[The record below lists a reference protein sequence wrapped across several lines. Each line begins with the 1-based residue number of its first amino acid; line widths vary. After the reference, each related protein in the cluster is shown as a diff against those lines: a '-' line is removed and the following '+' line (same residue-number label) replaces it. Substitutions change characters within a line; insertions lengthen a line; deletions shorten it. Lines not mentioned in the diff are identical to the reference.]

1 MASRKLTFDASK
13 PSGRD
18 LGASSAVRPGALPS
32 AQPNIFVSPTRTLA
46 TPTRSAQRAAFSRN
60 QNSRRET
67 IAFGS
72 PLLSPTAAR
81 RNPLQAITEQES
93 KRTNQGS
100 HEADSALC
108 PIPRVGGAKLSS
120 KQESLHT
127 TAGTGSAAV
136 AAATAA
142 AGTDAEQNG
151 QQSARFAE
159 WIFAYRRAFPNFVFY
174 FEGIDEGTQQ
184 RLSSPIR
191 ALGAKIETFFSAQ
204 AVTHVIIESAGATTE
219 NSISG
224 SSHVVALA
232 KRFGLKIWDVEK
244 LEKRVLGF
252 LIPGYNTSTA
262 QIPSV
267 VTAKRKL
274 NEAFST
280 EKLFAMRHKTY
291 EGATVAHGVEFYY
304 FKYYYVL
311 AEDGTHLNRPAIM
324 EDFRPPEPGRDPPW
338 PKLYMVPTGR
348 CPFVQYEEP
357 TTSSKGSDSEG
368 DSNKENVTPE
378 PEATLPT
385 AHLLSKTPGT
395 SRLQNTPRRKTW
407 TPAAIRAAGDAED
420 HTPRLF
426 GTVQPERA
434 NLTTGRQDPLLT
446 PTRPARGLSTSVNS
460 LSQYVNA
467 HNNAATGIMDSN
479 ASGIGNG
486 VGVTSTSTAFHI
498 GGIDP
503 VMQQNLL
510 QNLNGGLVSHLSK
523 LEQPVARIVQPD
535 ASAVPAASP
544 LADGGTGVGAPASL
558 KGRVPLVPRTKKARV
573 PVRRPVVAKPGYC
586 ENCRVKYDDM
596 LAHVKSSQHRRFASN
611 ERNWL
616 DLDDLLDNVKRPQ
629 RKEASG
635 DNTGSGLY
643 SLSSEDVAADNSSV
657 DASAL
662 PSISGTWDSAVFDT
676 NHHANPSAGV
686 HLFASGRLS
695 TEAPTTAI
703 ATDGIT
709 APAASTVSRPANHSV
724 IELAISHSH
733 STSSPASCDGDP
745 ANTPDA
751 AASVLPENDSLQQEA
766 TDANSFPVT
775 PIAQRAGSG
784 SIEALVSS
792 LETPQFHN
800 SAVMTQFDEAST
812 LVPRRHAL
820 DSAHAATPTH
830 SSRRAE
836 LHESIGGATLVQPPR
851 VRPKLRAVSSAESLS
866 SNFQFGT
873 IDKQNTPAIDSKR
886 AAANRLC
893 YLLHGEDT
901 ESL

>member
-13 PSGRD
+13 PPGRD
-18 LGASSAVRPGALPS
+18 LGASSAARPGVLPG

-46 TPTRSAQRAAFSRN
+46 TPTRPTQRAAFSRG

-93 KRTNQGS
+93 KRTNQSG
-100 HEADSALC
+100 HEADSALR
-108 PIPRVGGAKLSS
+108 PISRVGGTKMTNQL
-120 KQESLHT
+120 ESLLPTAGAGAAT
-127 TAGTGSAAV
+127 TAS
-136 AAATAA
+136 A
-142 AGTDAEQNG
+142 AGTDAEQLG

-191 ALGAKIETFFSAQ
+191 TLGAKIETFFSAQ
-204 AVTHVIIESAGATTE
+204 AVTHVIVESAGVTTE
-219 NSISG
+219 NSTSG
-224 SSHVVALA
+224 GSHVVALA

-291 EGATVAHGVEFYY
+291 EGATVAHGVDFYY

-357 TTSSKGSDSEG
+357 TTSSKGSESEG

-395 SRLQNTPRRKTW
+395 SRLLNTPRRKTW
-407 TPAAIRAAGDAED
+407 TPAAIRAAGDAEEQA
-420 HTPRLF
+420 PRLF

-446 PTRPARGLSTSVNS
+446 PTRPARGLSVSVNS

-467 HNNAATGIMDSN
+467 HNNDAAGIMDSN

-486 VGVTSTSTAFHI
+486 VGVTSTSTAFHVS
-498 GGIDP
+498 GIDP

-510 QNLNGGLVSHLSK
+510 QNLNGGMVSHLSK
-523 LEQPVARIVQPD
+523 LEQPVARIAQT
-535 ASAVPAASP
+535 SASP
-544 LADGGTGVGAPASL
+544 APVANQPADGGSRIGASASL
-558 KGRVPLVPRTKKARV
+558 KGRVPPVPRTKKARV

-629 RKEASG
+629 RKDVSG
-635 DNTGSGLY
+635 DNASGGLY

-662 PSISGTWDSAVFDT
+662 PSVSGTWDSAVFDT
-676 NHHANPSAGV
+676 NRHANPSASV

-695 TEAPTTAI
+695 TEAPATAI
-703 ATDGIT
+703 ATDGAT
-709 APAASTVSRPANHSV
+709 APAASNASRPASRSV
-724 IELAISHSH
+724 VERTISDQR
-733 STSSPASCDGDP
+733 TSSSPVSCEDES
-745 ANTPDA
+745 AN
-751 AASVLPENDSLQQEA
+751 AASEAPVPALPENDSVQQQA
-766 TDANSFPVT
+766 TDATIFPVT

-792 LETPQFHN
+792 LETPRFH
-800 SAVMTQFDEAST
+800 S
-812 LVPRRHAL
+812 
-820 DSAHAATPTH
+820 
-830 SSRRAE
+830 
-836 LHESIGGATLVQPPR
+836 GATLVQPSR
-851 VRPKLRAVSSAESLS
+851 VRPKLRAVSSADSLS
-866 SNFQFGT
+866 SNFQLGN
-873 IDKQNTPAIDSKR
+873 IDKQNTSAIASKR
-886 AAANRLC
+886 ATANRLC
-893 YLLHGEDT
+893 YLLHGEET

>member
-1 MASRKLTFDASK
+1 
-13 PSGRD
+13 
-18 LGASSAVRPGALPS
+18 
-32 AQPNIFVSPTRTLA
+32 
-46 TPTRSAQRAAFSRN
+46 
-60 QNSRRET
+60 
-67 IAFGS
+67 
-72 PLLSPTAAR
+72 
-81 RNPLQAITEQES
+81 
-93 KRTNQGS
+93 
-100 HEADSALC
+100 
-108 PIPRVGGAKLSS
+108 
-120 KQESLHT
+120 
-127 TAGTGSAAV
+127 
-136 AAATAA
+136 
-142 AGTDAEQNG
+142 
-151 QQSARFAE
+151 
-159 WIFAYRRAFPNFVFY
+159 
-174 FEGIDEGTQQ
+174 GIDEGTQQ

-191 ALGAKIETFFSAQ
+191 ALGAKVETFFSAQ
-204 AVTHVIIESAGATTE
+204 AVTHVIIESTGAATE
-219 NSISG
+219 NGVSG

-407 TPAAIRAAGDAED
+407 TPAAIRAIGDAED

-426 GTVQPERA
+426 GTAQPERA

-446 PTRPARGLSTSVNS
+446 PTRPARGISASINS

-467 HNNAATGIMDSN
+467 RNNDVNGIMDSN
-479 ASGIGNG
+479 ASGIGNA
-486 VGVTSTSTAFHI
+486 VGVTSTSTAFHV
-498 GGIDP
+498 GSIDP

-523 LEQPVARIVQPD
+523 LEQPVARIVQPSVTPAT
-535 ASAVPAASP
+535 ASNALAA
-544 LADGGTGVGAPASL
+544 TGSATVGASASL
-558 KGRVPLVPRTKKARV
+558 KGRVPPAPRTKKARV

-596 LAHVKSSQHRRFASN
+596 LAHVKSPQHRRFASN

-629 RKEASG
+629 RKQIPG
-635 DNTGSGLY
+635 DNANSGLY
-643 SLSSEDVAADNSSV
+643 SLSSEEAAADNSSF

-662 PSISGTWDSAVFDT
+662 PSISGAWDSAVFDT
-676 NHHANPSAGV
+676 NRHSNLSAGV

-695 TEAPTTAI
+695 TESPATAI
-703 ATDGIT
+703 ATDGT
-709 APAASTVSRPANHSV
+709 AAPAASTASRPANHSV
-724 IELAISHSH
+724 IDLTASHSS
-733 STSSPASCDGDP
+733 STSSPASCDDGS
-745 ANTPDA
+745 ANAPVAT
-751 AASVLPENDSLQQEA
+751 ASALDGKDRLQQSVA
-766 TDANSFPVT
+766 DADCFPVT

-792 LETPQFHN
+792 LETPQFDS
-800 SAVMTQFDEAST
+800 SAVAAPFDEAST
-812 LVPRRHAL
+812 FVSRRHIL
-820 DSAHAATPTH
+820 DPVHAVTPTH
-830 SSRRAE
+830 NSRHAE
-836 LHESIGGATLVQPPR
+836 ALHESIG
-851 VRPKLRAVSSAESLS
+851 
-866 SNFQFGT
+866 
-873 IDKQNTPAIDSKR
+873 
-886 AAANRLC
+886 
-893 YLLHGEDT
+893 
-901 ESL
+901 